1 MWYMFI
7 VMSLSQGS
15 ATSKQ
20 LIHAPFLKCHVS
32 VLTHHS
38 LYNQKC
44 NQHPKFCD
52 RSILPSFMKCV
63 SYWSWSN
70 PEHLK
75 FYTTASWYH
84 LQTSKELSSH
94 AKLTSTL
101 SIQDGKQYNKQHTQD
116 VQIFWVTT
124 VHLYGC
130 WITLICIALMVA
142 WLSWS
147 A

>member
-1 MWYMFI
+1 MFI

-52 RSILPSFMKCV
+52 RFMKLV

-84 LQTSKELSSH
+84 HQTSKELSSH

-101 SIQDGKQYNKQHTQD
+101 SIQDGKQNIISNILRMYRS
-116 VQIFWVTT
+116 FESL
-124 VHLYGC
+124 LY
-130 WITLICIALMVA
+130 ICTDAELPWFALLL
-142 WLSWS
+142 WLLGFLDLHR
-147 A
+147 AVCNVI